1 MKKIDFSKIT
11 SKVADAI
18 GKVTDKVGKLS
29 RLYRILI
36 FIGIFAVL
44 IGPFVYFVYLPKIQK
59 IDQLKKE
66 QGDLDSRLQRARAK
80 ASQLKSWL
88 AKLEEAKTKFTV
100 AMKKLPEKK
109 EIPSLL
115 ANVSQSGQDAG
126 LEFLLFQPKPEV
138 TKEFYAEIPVSIKV
152 SGGYHNVALFFDKVA
167 RLSRI
172 VNMDN
177 INMSEI
183 KGKEGDKLDTSCTAI
198 TYRFVEAQPQVAT
211 KGKKKRS

>member
-1 MKKIDFSKIT
+1 MKKIDFSKII
-11 SKVADAI
+11 SKVTEGIAKI
-18 GKVTDKVGKLS
+18 TDKIGKLS
-29 RLYRILI
+29 RLYRVLI

-44 IGPFVYFVYLPKIQK
+44 IGPFVYFIYLPKIQK

-66 QGDLDSRLQRARAK
+66 QETLESKLLIARNK
-80 ASQLKSWL
+80 ANQLKSL
-88 AKLEEAKTKFTV
+88 MAQFEQAKTEFTV

-115 ANVSQSGQDAG
+115 ASVSQSGQDAG
-126 LEFLLFQPKPEV
+126 LEFLLFEPKPEV
-138 TKEFYAEIPVSIKV
+138 QKEFYAEIPVAIKV

-183 KGKEGDKLDTSCTAI
+183 KQGDELNTSCTAI
-198 TYRFVEAQPQVAT
+198 TYRFVEAPPPQPAA

>member
-1 MKKIDFSKIT
+1 MKKIDVSKLT
-11 SKVADAI
+11 SKASEAI
-18 GKVTDKVGKLS
+18 AKLTDRIGKLS

-36 FIGIFAVL
+36 FIGIFSVL

-59 IDQLKKE
+59 IDLLKKE
-66 QGDLDSRLQRARAK
+66 QKDLETRLSRAQIK
-80 ASQLKSWL
+80 ASQLKNYL
-88 AKLEEAKTKFTV
+88 AQYEQLKTEFTV

-115 ANVSQSGQDAG
+115 ASVSQSGQDAG
-126 LEFLLFQPKPEV
+126 LEFLLFEPKPEV
-138 TKEFYAEIPVSIKV
+138 QKEFYAEIPVSIKV

-177 INMSEI
+177 INMSRI
-183 KGKEGDKLDTSCTAI
+183 KQDDELNTSCTAI
-198 TYRFVEAQPQVAT
+198 TYRFVEAQPPQQAA

>member
-1 MKKIDFSKIT
+1 MKKIDFSQIT
-11 SKVADAI
+11 SKITDAI
-18 GKVTDKVGKLS
+18 GKLTERIGKLS

-36 FIGIFAVL
+36 FMGIFAIL

-66 QGDLDSRLQRARAK
+66 QETLESRLLRAQAK
-80 ASQLKSWL
+80 ARRLKSL
-88 AKLEEAKTKFTV
+88 QAQKAQKEKEFTV
-100 AMKKLPEKK
+100 AKKKLPEKK

-115 ANVSQSGQDAG
+115 ASVSQSGQDAG

-183 KGKEGDKLDTSCTAI
+183 RGKEGDKLDTSCTAI
-198 TYRFVEAQPQVAT
+198 TYRFVETQPQQGA
-211 KGKKKRS
+211 KGKKKK